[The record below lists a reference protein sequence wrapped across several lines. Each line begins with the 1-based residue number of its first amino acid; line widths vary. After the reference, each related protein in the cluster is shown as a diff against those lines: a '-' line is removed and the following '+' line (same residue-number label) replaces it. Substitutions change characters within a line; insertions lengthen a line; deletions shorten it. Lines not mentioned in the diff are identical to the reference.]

1 MNRVLADFHH
11 HDLWE
16 SLAIL
21 FEDRLG
27 WQLFRPIGLDW
38 FANEY
43 WNFERRFHGDAVA
56 RQYLTPWG
64 DDIPGDAWG
73 LRADRSHPGRF
84 HKLVTVEQARA
95 LGIDLV
101 IASVDHNHE
110 GLYRFAKENGATFGI
125 HIGNIRWNETQDRW
139 DLADLALVSTRL
151 PFTPPVPWVTVR
163 QEFSLDDFHPGPP
176 PRGDRFVVASFMQG
190 FAENPPSYQF
200 FRETAALDQQVDWRV
215 YGSYGS
221 APEDEYAAGNIDVC
235 AKVGAAMRASDIG
248 WHSKKW
254 SDGFGHV
261 IHNLFAVG
269 RPVLGIASWY
279 ADQLAGPLWIEGV
292 TSFDIEH
299 LSPPETLALVERLHR
314 DEELHLRMCAD
325 AAARFREVVDFRAEA
340 ADVERLLARV
350 LP

>member
-38 FANEY
+38 FAQEY
-43 WNFERRFHGDAVA
+43 WNFERKVHGDAVA

-64 DDIPGDAWG
+64 DDIPGDAWS

-95 LGIDLV
+95 LGLDLV
-101 IASVDHNHE
+101 VASVDHNHE
-110 GLYRFAKENGATFGI
+110 GFHRFATENGATFGI
-125 HIGNIRWNETQDRW
+125 HLGNVRWNDTQDRW
-139 DLADLALVSTRL
+139 DLADLALVSTKL
-151 PFTPPVPWVTVR
+151 PFVPSVPFAIVR

-176 PRGDRFVVASFMQG
+176 PRDEPFVVASFVNC
-190 FAENPPSYQF
+190 FAENLPAYAH
-200 FRETAALDQQVDWRV
+200 FREAAGMAPEYDWRA

-221 APEDEYAAGNIDVC
+221 APEDEYAAGNIGRCADV
-235 AKVGAAMRASDIG
+235 AAAMRATDVA
-248 WHSKKW
+248 WHTKRW
-254 SDGFGHV
+254 SDGYGHV

-269 RPVLGIASWY
+269 RPVLGIASYY
-279 ADQLAGPLWIEGV
+279 ADQLAGPLWVEGV
-292 TSFDIEH
+292 TSFDIAP
-299 LSPPETLALVERLHR
+299 LSPPETLALIERLHR
-314 DEELHLRMCAD
+314 DEDLHLRMCED

-340 ADVERLLARV
+340 ADVARLLARV